1 MRYNKDLGDFGE
13 NAALKLLQDKGFR
26 ILETKYLAKGGE
38 VDIIC
43 MDKDI
48 IVFVE
53 VKTRSSYKYGRPSEA
68 VDFRKIQ
75 HLKRAAADY
84 FYKNRVNAE
93 VRFDVIE
100 VSAVNVSGEY
110 ELAEIN
116 HIQGIDVY

>member
-13 NAALKLLQDKGFR
+13 NAALKLLQDKGCR

-43 MDKDI
+43 MDRDK

-53 VKTRSSYKYGRPSEA
+53 VKTRSSCKYGRPAEA
-68 VDFRKIQ
+68 VDFKKIQ

-84 FYKNRVNAE
+84 FYKNRINAE
-93 VRFDVIE
+93 VRFDVIK
-100 VSAVNVSGEY
+100 VCAVNVSGLY
-110 ELAEIN
+110 ELSEIN
-116 HIQGIDVY
+116 HIEGIDVY

>member
-13 NAALKLLQDKGFR
+13 AAALKMLQDKGYR
-26 ILETKYLAKGGE
+26 ILETKYLTKGGE

-43 MDKDI
+43 MDKEL

-53 VKTRSSYKYGRPSEA
+53 VKTRSSYKYGYPSEA
-68 VDFRKIQ
+68 VNFKKIQ

-84 FYKNRVNAE
+84 FYKNRINAE

-100 VSAVNVSGEY
+100 VCASSISGEY
-110 ELAEIN
+110 ELSEIN
-116 HIQGIDVY
+116 HIEGIDVY